1 MKEDLLKRQEELKK
15 EFDDLETSRQGLLK
29 NVREIETKLIEL
41 SGAFNEIGRQLKEL
55 EPKEADEKQT

>member
-15 EFDDLETSRQGLLK
+15 EFEEMAKYRDNLIGQTRESE
-29 NVREIETKLIEL
+29 VRLNQL
-41 SGAFNEIGRQLKEL
+41 SGAYNEITRQLKEL